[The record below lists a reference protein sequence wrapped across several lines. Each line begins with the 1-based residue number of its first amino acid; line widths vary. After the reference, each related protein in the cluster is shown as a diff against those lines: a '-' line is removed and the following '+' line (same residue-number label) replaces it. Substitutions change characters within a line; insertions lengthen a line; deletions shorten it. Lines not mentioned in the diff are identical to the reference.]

1 MNNKEKEYNIAVF
14 RPKYSKW
21 AYLSLLGIIIFI
33 GWLQYVMFTFFNQI
47 GIIPFIITSILL
59 CSILLYSIFL
69 LCIYHTMRY
78 ELRNDGLYLICGPVH
93 SKIDYKTIETIE
105 KTDLPLDIISSTR
118 LPGYALF
125 NVPYGNRG
133 TIRMYSTSALKNILL
148 IKTNDGK
155 QYGITPKDEEEFLKE
170 LKLRIDAKE

>member
-1 MNNKEKEYNIAVF
+1 
-14 RPKYSKW
+14 
-21 AYLSLLGIIIFI
+21 
-33 GWLQYVMFTFFNQI
+33 
-47 GIIPFIITSILL
+47 
-59 CSILLYSIFL
+59 
-69 LCIYHTMRY
+69 MRY

-93 SKIDYKTIETIE
+93 SKIDYKSIETIE
-105 KTDLPLDIISSTR
+105 KTDLSLDVTSSTR
-118 LPGYALF
+118 LSGYALF

-133 TIRMYSTSALKNILL
+133 IIRMYSTSALKNILL